1 MTPFEEQLKEA
12 LARRE
17 PPEGFTN
24 RVLERTIQRTQE
36 RALARSWR
44 FREAWAWRLAPVLLA
59 LLLVTGGAIYHERQ
73 QMVRGEAAKE
83 KLLTAVRIAGSKL
96 HETRQHLIEIEG
108 TEVER

>member
-24 RVLERTIQRTQE
+24 RVLQRTTQ
-36 RALARSWR
+36 RMQDRTADKGWRWRRSWV
-44 FREAWAWRLAPVLLA
+44 WRLAPAMLA
-59 LLLVTGGAIYHERQ
+59 LLLASGAIYHEHQ
-73 QMVRGEAAKE
+73 QTARGEEAKE

-96 HETRQHLIEIEG
+96 QETRQHVIEIEG

>member
-1 MTPFEEQLKEA
+1 MTPFEEQLKET

-24 RVLERTIQRTQE
+24 RVLERTVQCTQKQAVT
-36 RALARSWR
+36 RRWR
-44 FREAWAWRLAPVLLA
+44 FRGAWAWRLAPAMLA
-59 LLLVTGGAIYHERQ
+59 LLLATGGAIYHEHQ
-73 QMVRGEAAKE
+73 QVVRGEAAKE

-96 HETRQHLIEIEG
+96 HETRQHVIEIEG

>member
-1 MTPFEEQLKEA
+1 MTPFEDQLKEA

-24 RVLERTIQRTQE
+24 RVLERTIQRRPE
-36 RALARSWR
+36 RDASSLWR
-44 FREAWAWRLAPVLLA
+44 FRRAWAWRLAPALAA
-59 LLLVTGGAIYHERQ
+59 LLLATVGTIYHERQ
-73 QMVRGEAAKE
+73 QVARGEAAKE

-96 HETRQHLIEIEG
+96 QETRQHVIEIEG